1 MARVEGSLIVCEEC
15 GLAHRW
21 QPLGHGAV
29 ARCTRC
35 DAVMARSHRLSI
47 DAILALTVA
56 AAAAYLV
63 AINAPLLT
71 LTLRGPTESASLIE
85 AIATAWTDG
94 EPLVAVVSAI
104 TALIAP
110 AAFVALRL
118 YVLFPLSAGIK
129 PPGFAWCVRALHQA
143 SRWNMVEVFTIGVLL
158 SLVRLAGLADASPG
172 PGLFALGALTVLFAS
187 IESAGLKHL
196 WWHVQ

>member
-29 ARCTRC
+29 ARCSRC
-35 DAVMARSHRLSI
+35 EAVMARSHRMSI
-47 DAILALTVA
+47 DAVLALTVA

-85 AIATAWTDG
+85 AIVTAWTDG
-94 EPLVAVVSAI
+94 EPLVAAVSAL

-118 YVLFPLSAGIK
+118 YVLFPLSVGVK

-158 SLVRLAGLADASPG
+158 SLVRLAGLADAAPG

>member
-71 LTLRGPTESASLIE
+71 LTLRGPTESASLRPSRPHGR
-85 AIATAWTDG
+85 T
-94 EPLVAVVSAI
+94 VSRSS
-104 TALIAP
+104 P
-110 AAFVALRL
+110 
-118 YVLFPLSAGIK
+118 S
-129 PPGFAWCVRALHQA
+129 
-143 SRWNMVEVFTIGVLL
+143 SR
-158 SLVRLAGLADASPG
+158 RSPR
-172 PGLFALGALTVLFAS
+172 
-187 IESAGLKHL
+187 
-196 WWHVQ
+196 

>member
-1 MARVEGSLIVCEEC
+1 
-15 GLAHRW
+15 
-21 QPLGHGAV
+21 
-29 ARCTRC
+29 
-35 DAVMARSHRLSI
+35 
-47 DAILALTVA
+47 
-56 AAAAYLV
+56 
-63 AINAPLLT
+63 
-71 LTLRGPTESASLIE
+71 
-85 AIATAWTDG
+85 
-94 EPLVAVVSAI
+94 
-104 TALIAP
+104 
-110 AAFVALRL
+110 
-118 YVLFPLSAGIK
+118 VLFPLSAGIK